1 MQQVSFGVWEK
12 DDRRVFAAT
21 HSGNDRTGEKMDIAS
36 YGKQKTSIQILLIRK
51 GLNIWSR
58 FVWSERECIHL

>member
-1 MQQVSFGVWEK
+1 MRINLRDDLPMQQVSFGVWEK

-36 YGKQKTSIQILLIRK
+36 YGKQKPP
-51 GLNIWSR
+51 SR
-58 FVWSERECIHL
+58 YY